1 MKKLLLIVIVFFM
14 ITSSTWADDYNE
26 AQAYATCSE
35 YIENQVSNYVG
46 TEVPPLYNYK
56 DLGESHLLIWN
67 NQYPMIIAE
76 QDGKRKTSAVCEVDK
91 RTGKIKN
98 LSVSSREIIK
108 NYFEK

>member
-1 MKKLLLIVIVFFM
+1 
-14 ITSSTWADDYNE
+14 
-26 AQAYATCSE
+26 
-35 YIENQVSNYVG
+35 
-46 TEVPPLYNYK
+46 
-56 DLGESHLLIWN
+56 
-67 NQYPMIIAE
+67 MIIAE